1 VNATGQ
7 LWTFPDGPP
16 VGSEFASVGP
26 WLHSRGQS
34 RALTAEGVRAERS
47 GGTGSIKITT
57 SARKQACALIAGGSS
72 PITFDH

>member
-7 LWTFPDGPP
+7 LRTFLDGPL
-16 VGSEFASVGP
+16 VGSVFASAGP

-57 SARKQACALIAGGSS
+57 SARKQARALIAAGSS
-72 PITFDH
+72 PIMFDH